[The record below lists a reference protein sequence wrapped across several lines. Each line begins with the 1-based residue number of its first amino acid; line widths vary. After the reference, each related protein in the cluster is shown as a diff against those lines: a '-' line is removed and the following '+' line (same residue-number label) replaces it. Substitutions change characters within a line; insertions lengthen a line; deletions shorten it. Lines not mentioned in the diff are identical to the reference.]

1 MTKALPIIRQEIEQL
16 LDNNISLAN
25 REAVP
30 GLTIDGETSK
40 DLDDALWLEPNQSGA
55 VISVHI
61 SDVSAIIQPGSSLE
75 AHALSQVETRYLATH
90 NKPMFPH
97 ELSEDKLSLLEDQ
110 LRLTVTIRITLDN
123 SANIKNTSLHL
134 THLTSIKR
142 FSYESAD
149 ATLHDPSSPF
159 FQMLRYCELWAQK
172 LAWKRQDVGAIGLT
186 SVGGVNL
193 DEEGRILSSK
203 LYHSQQ
209 IIQEFM
215 ILANTAVAS
224 LAEKHRLPL
233 LYRNHTASAI
243 APKSKELIET
253 LTTLGLPELVRQ
265 KLQSW
270 LNPATYSPAV
280 IGHFA
285 LALPAYTHFT
295 SPIRRVADYVN
306 HRILKA
312 VFISCVESP
321 YTVEE
326 LEAIANHINNKR
338 SEVKEQRDDHFR
350 EKRLTQTITTL
361 QDKSQIE
368 NLSDKEFS
376 QIVKDSL
383 RVSKLDK
390 IVPEAISR
398 IEEGTIKA
406 VDLYYLIFGE
416 YNKPENKELL
426 KDKVL
431 DYLEEKQVQ
440 ATQIVQIAGAIQ
452 QTTVEYIEK
461 TTPNGKFAFWSV
473 LEGETTATPGIASN
487 KQAAKHQANYLLL
500 EGVLDQSLVPPQ
512 FIDESCWQDVNSET
526 NMAQTLTTNE
536 SLPEIEIEEVD
547 LSLVPEAARQ
557 SPIGYLHETLQ
568 RLKMKR
574 PEYYYHPVGNDW
586 LCRCQIEWLDEPR
599 IETNAIEASKKD
611 AKTNASLKAI
621 RKRIWRSQRA
631 HLEQFVVSELEE

>member
-1 MTKALPIIRQEIEQL
+1 MTKALPIIPKEIEQL
-16 LDNNISLAN
+16 IDNNISVAN

-30 GLTIDGETSK
+30 GFTIDGETSK
-40 DLDDALWLEPNQSGA
+40 DLDDALWLQPNPSGA

-75 AHALSQVETRYLATH
+75 AHALSQVETRYLATK
-90 NKPMFPH
+90 NIPMFPH
-97 ELSEDKLSLLEDQ
+97 ELSEDKLSLLEDK
-110 LRLTVTIRITLDN
+110 LRLTVTIRITLD
-123 SANIKNTSLHL
+123 SHANIKETSLHL
-134 THLTSIKR
+134 THLTSLKR
-142 FSYESAD
+142 FSYTSAD
-149 ATLHDPSSPF
+149 ASLHDPSSPF

-172 LAWKRQDVGAIGLT
+172 LAWKRQDVGAIGLS

-193 DEEGRILSSK
+193 DEEGRILTTP

-224 LAEKHRLPL
+224 LAEKHRLPI
-233 LYRNHTASAI
+233 LYRNHTANAI
-243 APKSKELIET
+243 APKSQELIET

-270 LNPATYSPAV
+270 LNPATYSPAL

-312 VFISCVESP
+312 VFIEGKDSP
-321 YTVEE
+321 YTLDE
-326 LEAIANHINNKR
+326 LGAIAKQINNKR
-338 SEVKEQRDDHFR
+338 TEVKEQRDEHFR
-350 EKRLTQTITTL
+350 EKRLNETVNIL
-361 QDKSQIE
+361 RDKGKIE

-376 QIVKDSL
+376 QIIKDSL

-398 IEEGTIKA
+398 IEQGNIKP

-416 YNKPENKELL
+416 YNDLDRLELL
-426 KDKVL
+426 KNQIL
-431 DYLEEKQVQ
+431 DYLFEEQVE
-440 ATQIVQIAGAIQ
+440 ATKIIQIAATTN

-461 TTPNGKFAFWSV
+461 TTASGKFAFWSV
-473 LEGETTATPGIASN
+473 LEGETTAIPGMASN
-487 KQAAKHQANYLLL
+487 KQAAKHQANYLLI

-512 FIDESCWQDVNSET
+512 FIDEDSLQDVSSKTQIVPVET
-526 NMAQTLTTNE
+526 TDESMAVLETE
-536 SLPEIEIEEVD
+536 EIDME
-547 LSLVPEAARQ
+547 LVPSAAYQ

-568 RLKMKR
+568 RVKMKR
-574 PEYYYHPVGNDW
+574 PDYYYHQVGNDW
-586 LCRCQIEWLDEPR
+586 LFRCQIQWLDEPL
-599 IETNAIEASKKD
+599 IETEAIEASKKD

-621 RKRIWRSQRA
+621 V
-631 HLEQFVVSELEE
+631 HLEKFVVEELSD

>member
-1 MTKALPIIRQEIEQL
+1 MTKTLPIIPKEIEKL
-16 LDNNISLAN
+16 IENNISIAN

-30 GLTIDGETSK
+30 GFTIDGETSK
-40 DLDDALWLEPNQSGA
+40 DLDDALWLQPNPSGA

-75 AHALSQVETRYLATH
+75 AHALSQVETRYLATK
-90 NKPMFPH
+90 NIPMFPH
-97 ELSEDKLSLLEDQ
+97 ELSEDKLSLLEDK
-110 LRLTVTIRITLDN
+110 LRLTVTIRITLD
-123 SANIKNTSLHL
+123 SHANIKETSLHL
-134 THLTSIKR
+134 THLTSLKR
-142 FSYESAD
+142 FSYTSAD
-149 ATLHDPSSPF
+149 ASLHDPSSPF

-172 LAWKRQDVGAIGLT
+172 LAWKRQDVGAIGLS

-193 DEEGRILSSK
+193 DEEGRILTTP

-224 LAEKHRLPL
+224 LAEKHRLPI
-233 LYRNHTASAI
+233 LYRNHTASAV

-312 VFISCVESP
+312 VFIEGKDSP
-321 YTVEE
+321 YTLDE
-326 LEAIANHINNKR
+326 LGAIAKQINNKR
-338 SEVKEQRDDHFR
+338 TEVKEQRDEHFR
-350 EKRLTQTITTL
+350 EKRLNETVNIL
-361 QDKSQIE
+361 RDKGKIE

-376 QIVKDSL
+376 QIIKDSL

-398 IEEGTIKA
+398 IQQGNIKP

-416 YNKPENKELL
+416 YNDLDKLELL
-426 KDKVL
+426 KNQIL
-431 DYLEEKQVQ
+431 DYLFEKQVE
-440 ATQIVQIAGAIQ
+440 ATKIIQIAATTN

-461 TTPNGKFAFWSV
+461 TTASGKFAFWSV
-473 LEGETTATPGIASN
+473 LEGETTAIPGMASN
-487 KQAAKHQANYLLL
+487 KQAAKHQANYLLI

-512 FIDESCWQDVNSET
+512 FIDEDSLQDVSSKTQIVPVET
-526 NMAQTLTTNE
+526 TDESMAVLETE
-536 SLPEIEIEEVD
+536 EIDME
-547 LSLVPEAARQ
+547 LVPSAAYQ

-568 RLKMKR
+568 RVKMKR
-574 PEYYYHPVGNDW
+574 PDYYYHQVGNDW
-586 LCRCQIEWLDEPR
+586 LCRCQIEWLDEPL
-599 IETNAIEASKKD
+599 IETEAIESSKKD

-621 RKRIWRSQRA
+621 V
-631 HLEQFVVSELEE
+631 HLEKFVVEELSD

>member
-1 MTKALPIIRQEIEQL
+1 
-16 LDNNISLAN
+16 
-25 REAVP
+25 
-30 GLTIDGETSK
+30 
-40 DLDDALWLEPNQSGA
+40 
-55 VISVHI
+55 
-61 SDVSAIIQPGSSLE
+61 
-75 AHALSQVETRYLATH
+75 
-90 NKPMFPH
+90 
-97 ELSEDKLSLLEDQ
+97 DK
-110 LRLTVTIRITLDN
+110 LRLTVTIRITLDDN
-123 SANIKNTSLHL
+123 ANIKETSLHL
-134 THLTSIKR
+134 THLTSLKR
-142 FSYESAD
+142 FSYTSAD
-149 ATLHDPSSPF
+149 ASLHDPSSPF

-172 LAWKRQDVGAIGLT
+172 LAWKRQDVGAIGLS

-193 DEEGRILSSK
+193 DEEGRILTTP

-224 LAEKHRLPL
+224 LAEKHRLPI

-312 VFISCVESP
+312 VFIDGQDSP
-321 YTVEE
+321 YTVDE
-326 LEAIANHINNKR
+326 LEAIAKHINNKR
-338 SEVKEQRDDHFR
+338 TEVKEQRDEHFR
-350 EKRLTQTITTL
+350 EKRLNETVNIL
-361 QDKSQIE
+361 RDKGKIE

-376 QIVKDSL
+376 QIIKDSL

-398 IEEGTIKA
+398 IEEGNIKP

-416 YNKPENKELL
+416 YNDLENKELL
-426 KDKVL
+426 KNQIL
-431 DYLEEKQVQ
+431 DYLEEKQVE
-440 ATQIVQIAGAIQ
+440 ATKIIQIAATTN

-461 TTPNGKFAFWSV
+461 TTASGKFAFWSV
-473 LEGETTATPGIASN
+473 LEAETTAIPGIASN
-487 KQAAKHQANYLLL
+487 KQAAKHQANYFLI
-500 EGVLDQSLVPPQ
+500 EGVLDQSLVPLR
-512 FIDESCWQDVNSET
+512 FIDEDSLQDISSKTQIVPMET
-526 NMAQTLTTNE
+526 TDE
-536 SLPEIEIEEVD
+536 SMSDLETEEIDME
-547 LSLVPEAARQ
+547 LVPSAAYQ
-557 SPIGYLHETLQ
+557 SPVGYLHETLQ

-574 PEYYYHPVGNDW
+574 PDYYYHQVGNDW
-586 LCRCQIEWLDEPR
+586 LCRCQIEWLDEPL
-599 IETNAIEASKKD
+599 IETEAIESSKKD

-621 RKRIWRSQRA
+621 I
-631 HLEQFVVSELEE
+631 HLEKFVVEELSD

>member
-1 MTKALPIIRQEIEQL
+1 MAKALPIIRQEIAQL
-16 LDNNISLAN
+16 LDNNISLTH
-25 REAVP
+25 REAVL
-30 GLTIDGETSK
+30 GFTIDGETSK
-40 DLDDALWLEPNQSGA
+40 DLDDALWIEPKQSGT
-55 VISVHI
+55 VVSVHI

-75 AHALSQVETRYLATH
+75 ANALSQVETRYLATK

-97 ELSEDKLSLLEDQ
+97 ELSEDKLSLLENK
-110 LRLTVTIRITLDN
+110 LRLTVTIRITLDE

-134 THLTSIKR
+134 THLTSLQR
-142 FSYESAD
+142 FSYKSAD

-172 LAWKRQDVGAIGLT
+172 LSWKRQDVGAIGL
-186 SVGGVNL
+186 SRVAGVSL
-193 DEEGRILSSK
+193 DEEGRILTTPM
-203 LYHSQQ
+203 YHSQQ

-224 LAEKHRLPL
+224 LAEKHPLPL

-312 VFISCVESP
+312 VFIEGKESP
-321 YTVEE
+321 YTLEE
-326 LEAIANHINNKR
+326 LQAIANHINSKR
-338 SEVKEQRDDHFR
+338 TQVKELRDEHFR
-350 EKRLTQTITTL
+350 EKRLNQTVNIL
-361 QDKSQIE
+361 RDKDKIE

-398 IEEGTIKA
+398 IEQGNIKP
-406 VDLYYLIFGE
+406 VDLYYLIFGD
-416 YNKPENKELL
+416 YNNLDNKELL
-426 KDKVL
+426 KNSIL
-431 DYLEEKQVQ
+431 DYLEEKQVE
-440 ATQIVQIAGAIQ
+440 ATQIIQIAGTTN

-461 TTPNGKFAFWSV
+461 TTASGKFAFWSV

-487 KQAAKHQANYLLL
+487 KQAAKHHANYLLI
-500 EGVLDQSLVPPQ
+500 ERSVR
-512 FIDESCWQDVNSET
+512 SEFSAT
-526 NMAQTLTTNE
+526 
-536 SLPEIEIEEVD
+536 
-547 LSLVPEAARQ
+547 
-557 SPIGYLHETLQ
+557 
-568 RLKMKR
+568 
-574 PEYYYHPVGNDW
+574 
-586 LCRCQIEWLDEPR
+586 
-599 IETNAIEASKKD
+599 
-611 AKTNASLKAI
+611 
-621 RKRIWRSQRA
+621 
-631 HLEQFVVSELEE
+631 

>member
-1 MTKALPIIRQEIEQL
+1 MTKTLPIIPKEIEQL
-16 LDNNISLAN
+16 IDKNISIAN

-30 GLTIDGETSK
+30 GFTIDGETSK
-40 DLDDALWLEPNQSGA
+40 DLDDALWLQPNPSGA

-75 AHALSQVETRYLATH
+75 AHALSQVETRYLATK
-90 NKPMFPH
+90 NIPMFPH
-97 ELSEDKLSLLEDQ
+97 ELSEDNLSLLEDK
-110 LRLTVTIRITLDN
+110 LRLTVTIRITLDDN
-123 SANIKNTSLHL
+123 ANIKETSLHL
-134 THLTSIKR
+134 THLTSLKR
-142 FSYESAD
+142 FSYTSAD
-149 ATLHDPSSPF
+149 AALHDPSSPF

-172 LAWKRQDVGAIGLT
+172 LAWKRQDVGAIGLS

-193 DEEGRILSSK
+193 DEEGRILTTP

-224 LAEKHRLPL
+224 LAENHRLPI

-243 APKSKELIET
+243 APKSQELIET

-285 LALPAYTHFT
+285 LALSAYTHFT

-312 VFISCVESP
+312 VFIEGQDSP
-321 YTVEE
+321 YTLDE
-326 LEAIANHINNKR
+326 LEAIAKHINNKR
-338 SEVKEQRDDHFR
+338 TEVKEQRDEHFR
-350 EKRLTQTITTL
+350 EKRLNETVNIL
-361 QDKSQIE
+361 RNKGKIE

-376 QIVKDSL
+376 QIIKDSL

-398 IEEGTIKA
+398 IGEGNIKP
-406 VDLYYLIFGE
+406 VDLYYLIFGD
-416 YNKPENKELL
+416 YNDLEVLDLL
-426 KDKVL
+426 KNQIL
-431 DYLEEKQVQ
+431 DYLEEKQVE
-440 ATQIVQIAGAIQ
+440 ATKIIQIAATTNQ
-452 QTTVEYIEK
+452 KTVEYIEK
-461 TTPNGKFAFWSV
+461 TTASGKFAFWSV
-473 LEGETTATPGIASN
+473 LERETTAVPGIASN
-487 KQAAKHQANYLLL
+487 KQAAKHQANYLLI
-500 EGVLDQSLVPPQ
+500 EGVLDQSLVPLR
-512 FIDESCWQDVNSET
+512 FIDEDSLQDINSKTHKIPIET
-526 NMAQTLTTNE
+526 TDE
-536 SLPEIEIEEVD
+536 SMSDLETEEIDME
-547 LSLVPEAARQ
+547 LVPSAAYQ
-557 SPIGYLHETLQ
+557 SPVGYLHETLQ

-574 PEYYYHPVGNDW
+574 PDYYYHQVGNGW
-586 LCRCQIEWLDEPR
+586 LCRCQIEWLDEPL
-599 IETNAIEASKKD
+599 IETEAIESSKKD

-621 RKRIWRSQRA
+621 I
-631 HLEQFVVSELEE
+631 HLEKFVVEELSD

>member
-1 MTKALPIIRQEIEQL
+1 MTKALPIIPKEIEQL
-16 LDNNISLAN
+16 IDNNISIAN

-30 GLTIDGETSK
+30 GFTIDGETSK
-40 DLDDALWLEPNQSGA
+40 DLDDALWLQPNPSGA

-75 AHALSQVETRYLATH
+75 THALSQVETRYLATK
-90 NKPMFPH
+90 NIPMFPH
-97 ELSEDKLSLLEDQ
+97 ELSEDKLSLNEDK
-110 LRLTVTIRITLDN
+110 LRLTVTIRITLD
-123 SANIKNTSLHL
+123 SHANIKETSLHL
-134 THLTSIKR
+134 THLTSLKR
-142 FSYESAD
+142 FSYTSAD
-149 ATLHDPSSPF
+149 ASLHDPSSPF

-172 LAWKRQDVGAIGLT
+172 LAWKRQDVGAIGLS

-193 DEEGRILSSK
+193 DEEGRILTTP

-224 LAEKHRLPL
+224 LAEKHRLPI

-295 SPIRRVADYVN
+295 SPIRRVADYIN

-312 VFISCVESP
+312 VFIEGFESP

-326 LEAIANHINNKR
+326 LEAIANQINSKR
-338 SEVKEQRDDHFR
+338 SAVKEQRDEHFR
-350 EKRLTQTITTL
+350 EKRLNQTVNIL
-361 QDKSQIE
+361 RDKRQIE

-398 IEEGTIKA
+398 IEQGNIKP
-406 VDLYYLIFGE
+406 VDLYYLIFGD
-416 YNKPENKELL
+416 YNDLGNKELL
-426 KDKVL
+426 KNQIL
-431 DYLEEKQVQ
+431 DYLEEKQVE
-440 ATQIVQIAGAIQ
+440 ATQIIQIATTTN

-461 TTPNGKFAFWSV
+461 TTASGKFAFWSV
-473 LEGETTATPGIASN
+473 LEGETTAIPGIATN
-487 KQAAKHQANYLLL
+487 KQASKHQANYLLI

-512 FIDESCWQDVNSET
+512 FIDEDSLQDISSKTQIVPVET
-526 NMAQTLTTNE
+526 TDE
-536 SLPEIEIEEVD
+536 SMPDLETEEIDME
-547 LSLVPEAARQ
+547 LVPSAAYQ
-557 SPIGYLHETLQ
+557 SPVGNLHETLQ

-574 PEYYYHPVGNDW
+574 PDYYYHQVENDW
-586 LCRCQIEWLDEPR
+586 LCRCQIEWLDEHR
-599 IETNAIEASKKD
+599 IETEAIESSKKD

-621 RKRIWRSQRA
+621 A
-631 HLEQFVVSELEE
+631 HLEKFVVSELSD

>member
-1 MTKALPIIRQEIEQL
+1 MAKALPIIRQEIEEL
-16 LDNNISLAN
+16 LDNNISLSN
-25 REAVP
+25 REAVL
-30 GLTIDGETSK
+30 GFTIDGETSK
-40 DLDDALWLEPNQSGA
+40 DLDDALWIEPNQSGA
-55 VISVHI
+55 VVSVHI

-75 AHALSQVETRYLATH
+75 ANALSQVETRYLATK

-97 ELSEDKLSLLEDQ
+97 ELSEDKLSLLEDK
-110 LRLTVTIRITLDN
+110 LRLTVTIRITLDE

-134 THLTSIKR
+134 THLTSLNR
-142 FSYESAD
+142 FSYSTAD

-159 FQMLRYCELWAQK
+159 FQMLRYCELWSQK
-172 LAWKRQDVGAIGLT
+172 LAWKRKDVGAIGL
-186 SVGGVNL
+186 SRVGGVNL
-193 DEEGRILSSK
+193 DEEGRILTSP

-224 LAEKHRLPL
+224 LAEKHRLPM

-312 VFISCVESP
+312 VFIEGKESP
-321 YTVEE
+321 YTLEE
-326 LEAIANHINNKR
+326 LQAIANHINSKR
-338 SEVKEQRDDHFR
+338 TQVKELRDEHFR
-350 EKRLTQTITTL
+350 EKRLNQTVNIL
-361 QDKSQIE
+361 RDKDKIE

-398 IEEGTIKA
+398 IEQGNIKP
-406 VDLYYLIFGE
+406 VDLYYLIFGD
-416 YNKPENKELL
+416 YNNLDNKELL
-426 KDKVL
+426 KNSIL
-431 DYLEEKQVQ
+431 DYLEEKQVE
-440 ATQIVQIAGAIQ
+440 ATQIIQIAGTTN

-461 TTPNGKFAFWSV
+461 TTASGKFAFWSV

-487 KQAAKHQANYLLL
+487 KQAAKHQANYLLI
-500 EGVLDQSLVPPQ
+500 EGVLDQSLVPPE
-512 FIDESCWQDVNSET
+512 FIDESSLHDVNSET
-526 NMAQTLTTNE
+526 NIAQTVVTDE
-536 SLPEIEIEEVD
+536 SIPDIEDEIDFLE
-547 LSLVPEAARQ
+547 VPEEAHESQARLFTR
-557 SPIGYLHETLQ
+557 SLTKTENET
-568 RLKMKR
+568 
-574 PEYYYHPVGNDW
+574 
-586 LCRCQIEWLDEPR
+586 
-599 IETNAIEASKKD
+599 A
-611 AKTNASLKAI
+611 
-621 RKRIWRSQRA
+621 
-631 HLEQFVVSELEE
+631 

>member
-1 MTKALPIIRQEIEQL
+1 MTKALPIIRNEIEQL
-16 LDNNISLAN
+16 LDNNISIAN
-25 REAVP
+25 REAVL
-30 GLTIDGETSK
+30 GFTIDGETSK
-40 DLDDALWLEPNQSGA
+40 DLDDALWIEPNQSGA
-55 VISVHI
+55 VVSVHI

-75 AHALSQVETRYLATH
+75 THALSQVETRYLATK

-110 LRLTVTIRITLDN
+110 LRLTVTIRITLDE

-142 FSYESAD
+142 FSYTSAD

-159 FQMLRYCELWAQK
+159 FQMLRYCELWSQK

-186 SVGGVNL
+186 SVGGLNL
-193 DEEGRILSSK
+193 DEEGGILTTQ

-224 LAEKHRLPL
+224 LAEKHRLPM

-243 APKSKELIET
+243 APKSQELIET
-253 LTTLGLPELVRQ
+253 LNSLGLPELVRQ

-312 VFISCVESP
+312 VFIEGKESP

-326 LEAIANHINNKR
+326 LEAIAFHINNKR
-338 SEVKEQRDDHFR
+338 SEVKEQRDEHFR
-350 EKRLTQTITTL
+350 EKRLNQTVTIL
-361 QDKSQIE
+361 HDKGKIE

-390 IVPEAISR
+390 IVPFAISR
-398 IEEGTIKA
+398 IEQRTIKP
-406 VDLYYLIFGE
+406 VDLYYLIFGDYLE
-416 YNKPENKELL
+416 PDNKELL
-426 KDKVL
+426 KEKVL
-431 DYLEEKQVQ
+431 DYLEENLAQS
-440 ATQIVQIAGAIQ
+440 TQIVQMAGAIE
-452 QTTVEYIEK
+452 QTTVEYLEK
-461 TTPNGKFAFWSV
+461 TTTSGKFAFWSI
-473 LEGETTATPGIASN
+473 LEGETTATPGIANN

-512 FIDESCWQDVNSET
+512 FIDESSLPDVSSQT
-526 NMAQTLTTNE
+526 NVTQTLTTDE
-536 SLPEIEIEEVD
+536 SISVSEIEYID
-547 LSLVPEAARQ
+547 LSVVPEAAKE
-557 SPIGYLHETLQ
+557 SPIAYLHETLQ

-574 PEYYYHPVGNDW
+574 PEYFYHSVGNEW
-586 LCRCQIEWLDEPR
+586 LCRCQVQWFDEPR
-599 IETNAIEASKKD
+599 IETEAIEASKKD

-621 RKRIWRSQRA
+621 A
-631 HLEQFVVSELEE
+631 HLEKFVVEELSD